1 MQILSIVRVTKR
13 TDFDQTMQNLTAKSG
28 RHFEVEP
35 HLQLYIDESPPE
47 ILLRPGPNAQ
57 WT

>member
-1 MQILSIVRVTKR
+1 MQILSIVRVTER

-28 RHFEVEP
+28 RHFEP
-35 HLQLYIDESPPE
+35 HLQFYIDESPPE
-47 ILLRPGPNAQ
+47 MLLHPGPNAQ